1 MARDTREVFNM
12 VLPLTSVWT
21 TGVMSV
27 VMCVEKDVRT
37 LFCCRVCGRRDGRGS
52 VVCRDGRGSV
62 VCRATDVAALYVVAH
77 GPAATSAEDVTSNSR
92 ASREGT
98 VAMG

>member
-1 MARDTREVFNM
+1 M
-12 VLPLTSVWT
+12 VAATDVTALY
-21 TGVMSV
+21 V
-27 VMCVEKDVRT
+27 VTDVAA
-37 LFCCRVCGRRDGRGS
+37 LYV
-52 VVCRDGRGSV
+52 
-62 VCRATDVAALYVVAH
+62 ATDVAALYVVAH